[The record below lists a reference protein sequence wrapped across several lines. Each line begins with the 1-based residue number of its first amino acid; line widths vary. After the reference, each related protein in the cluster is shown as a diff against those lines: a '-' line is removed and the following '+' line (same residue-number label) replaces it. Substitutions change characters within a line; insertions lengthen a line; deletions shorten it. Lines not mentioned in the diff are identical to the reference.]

1 MRRRDVGAVRY
12 RTRKEHFNITT
23 HGGKAPE
30 QVCHGLCPPSSFG
43 SRGGPAVV
51 GGGPRFTLS
60 IV

>member
-1 MRRRDVGAVRY
+1 VQY